1 MPRRDVAFG
10 FGSARVVS
18 MGAQTPETVRKNR
31 ITFGQISVAPKTDD
45 LYDSR
50 KASIRVPG
58 KDMIATVRAI
68 ILVAIAGGVVWF
80 FLWKLAADVLGKR

>member
-1 MPRRDVAFG
+1 MVF
-10 FGSARVVS
+10 
-18 MGAQTPETVRKNR
+18 MGAQVPETAPKNR
-31 ITFGQISVAPKTDD
+31 ITSGQISVAPKTDD

-58 KDMIATVRAI
+58 KDMVATVRAI

-80 FLWKLAADVLGKR
+80 FLWKLAAGVLGKR

>member
-1 MPRRDVAFG
+1 MVF
-10 FGSARVVS
+10 
-18 MGAQTPETVRKNR
+18 MGARIPKTARKNR
-31 ITFGQISVAPKTDD
+31 ITSKQISVAPKTDD

-58 KDMIATVRAI
+58 RDMIATVRAI

-80 FLWKLAADVLGKR
+80 FLWKLVAGVLGKR